1 MLVTYSYLDSLKPSQ
16 FTHLTRL
23 NQFSNFNII
32 YKNSY
37 NSNSTFFACFKNVQI
52 KMLYQNSRTYSI
64 KISHINVC
72 VKHTQTKLPLLRI
85 LWCTLSLS
93 LSAHTGA
100 ALDHFER
107 GGGGGGQ
114 TAFVKHP
121 LICTGQNSSCTHP
134 HVSCTVL
141 VTHHSTSIHP
151 KTYKCTYICTWMC
164 WNMAITFPPAMLS
177 HIMISVKRSE
187 TSQFFHLQC
196 YTKSKSLLISLPFVS
211 KTV

>member
-107 GGGGGGQ
+107 GGGGGSNR
-114 TAFVKHP
+114 
-121 LICTGQNSSCTHP
+121 ICETPPDLHWLELKLHSSTCIMHCTRN
-134 HVSCTVL
+134 
-141 VTHHSTSIHP
+141 TSFNI
-151 KTYKCTYICTWMC
+151 
-164 WNMAITFPPAMLS
+164 N
-177 HIMISVKRSE
+177 
-187 TSQFFHLQC
+187 TSQN
-196 YTKSKSLLISLPFVS
+196 I
-211 KTV
+211 